1 MGPRSTERWGIEPPK
16 NGKERKGQA
25 KVDGS
30 LVTHSFASLYL
41 TTGTG
46 EPQSFQGLIIYLA
59 FFFFSGGDFF
69 LGFLLPV
76 LNLTGG
82 FF

>member
-59 FFFFSGGDFF
+59 FFFFFPEGIFFWDFYY
-69 LGFLLPV
+69 LY
-76 LNLTGG
+76 
-82 FF
+82 